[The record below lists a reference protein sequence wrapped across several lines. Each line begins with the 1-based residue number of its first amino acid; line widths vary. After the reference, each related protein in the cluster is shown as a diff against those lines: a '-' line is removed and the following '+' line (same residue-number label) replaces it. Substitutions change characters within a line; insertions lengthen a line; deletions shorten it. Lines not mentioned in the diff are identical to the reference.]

1 MAGIQINITQRLRAS
16 SLLEVII
23 SMVIIVVVFGLAMM
37 MTANITRGSLSTK
50 KIHAQFILKSA
61 LMNGEGQK
69 EWVSKTVLIDSVTV
83 EQEVKPYNTGLL
95 EVHLT
100 AYDTNNEKMAEL
112 RKVVIENNE

>member
-1 MAGIQINITQRLRAS
+1 MAEIQMILTRRVRAS

-37 MTANITRGSLSTK
+37 MMANITRGSLSTK
-50 KIHAQFILKSA
+50 KIHAQAILKSM

-69 EWVSKTVLIDSVTV
+69 EWVSKTAIIDSVTV
-83 EQEVKPYNTGLL
+83 EQDVKPYNTGLL

-100 AYDTNNEKMAEL
+100 AYDMNNEKMAEL
-112 RKVVIENNE
+112 RKIVIEQ